1 MRHGLIAGTSHFRFP
16 YTLQR
21 AGRGNGKWMS
31 YTLRRPR
38 DKRRALPTLPSPILL
53 FGPPRSPFLRPGRSS
68 STLARAA
75 AVKDGASA
83 PPSGLSLMD
92 ASTTACSCG
101 TGRDRSLPPPL
112 NRLAGT
118 RLKNCQPAHWHTCTP
133 LSLVYLA
140 D

>member
-1 MRHGLIAGTSHFRFP
+1 V
-16 YTLQR
+16 
-21 AGRGNGKWMS
+21 
-31 YTLRRPR
+31 RRPR

-118 RLKNCQPAHWHTCTP
+118 RLKNCQPAHWQISHLRT
-133 LSLVYLA
+133 LSSGVPSFRL
-140 D
+140 DFTQRSG